1 MPGNM
6 HAGIKAMEARFRKY
20 MQQGNKAAAEE
31 YLLTDFA
38 DTTEYLST
46 LSTDNSINVC
56 MDSTITFIRY
66 VIKAIKRMHEG
77 IQPLKEYHFGGT
89 RHWQNQHFFHRS
101 RKRRG
106 GGSEEKLCLLWK
118 WRGLMAILVI
128 LIGLWF
134 IKFEI
139 SRIHPHRQPKYEPR
153 ENVFF
158 NVFGKKKLKI
168 FHYSRSKFWYIISVY

>member
-20 MQQGNKAAAEE
+20 MQTGNKVAAEE

-38 DTTEYLST
+38 DTTQYLST

-56 MDSTITFIRY
+56 MDSTIAFIRY

-89 RHWQNQHFFHRS
+89 FFS
-101 RKRRG
+101 RG
-106 GGSEEKLCLLWK
+106 GVRGIILFAMRLRWFEGYFGDLDLLSWKFHASLHTVNLC
-118 WRGLMAILVI
+118 MN
-128 LIGLWF
+128 IG
-134 IKFEI
+134 
-139 SRIHPHRQPKYEPR
+139 
-153 ENVFF
+153 
-158 NVFGKKKLKI
+158 
-168 FHYSRSKFWYIISVY
+168 

>member
-1 MPGNM
+1 MGSGFYTVNDYKDILRYANDRHIEIIPEIDMPGNM

-106 GGSEEKLCLLWK
+106 GGSEEKLRLLWK
-118 WRGLMAILVI
+118 WGGLML
-128 LIGLWF
+128 F
-134 IKFEI
+134 
-139 SRIHPHRQPKYEPR
+139 
-153 ENVFF
+153 
-158 NVFGKKKLKI
+158 
-168 FHYSRSKFWYIISVY
+168 